1 MSKIDLKE
9 YFESV
14 DRGDYQRENFDDFL
28 KKVSFSYK
36 IPSIHIAGS
45 NGKGTTANYLANI
58 YRAHGL
64 NVGLFT
70 SPYLDNVNE
79 MISIN
84 GQNITDEEMISAIEE
99 NEKLFKKFSLSAFEI
114 QTYIALKY
122 FNKKG
127 VDLAIIECGMG
138 GEIDATNIFNPIL
151 SIITSISL
159 EHTSFLGRSLCE
171 IAYQKAGV
179 IKDEIP
185 VITGMLDDEAINTI
199 VEVAKERNSQ
209 VIVSVEPA
217 KVVYDNY
224 GYSFAYSIY
233 KDLRINSSATYS
245 LKDACIAL
253 EAVIKLMN
261 TYPVSEEEIRE
272 GLAKTYMPVRMEVL
286 REKPL
291 IIVDGSHNPEGVQ
304 NMVKSLQN
312 VAQNRDIHILFACF
326 RDKNVERMLA
336 YLGEYSRDIVLTT
349 FPHKRARTMEDY
361 FLYLDDHSFNEN
373 PEEALK
379 ELIEKYPDDVILIV
393 GSLAFAAYM
402 KNVINRG

>member
-70 SPYLDNVNE
+70 SPYLDIVNE

-114 QTYIALKY
+114 QTYIALNY

-209 VIVSVEPA
+209 VIVSVDPA

-361 FLYLDDHSFNEN
+361 FLYLDDHSFNEDAVA
-373 PEEALK
+373 ALSEFK
-379 ELIEKYPDDVILIV
+379 EKYPDDVILIV

>member
-70 SPYLDNVNE
+70 SPYLDHINE

-84 GQNITDEEMISAIEE
+84 GQNITDEEMITVIEE
-99 NEKLFKKFSLSAFEI
+99 NEKLFNKFSLSAFEI
-114 QTYIALKY
+114 QTYIALNY

-253 EAVIKLMN
+253 EAVIKLMS

-286 REKPL
+286 KEKPL

-312 VAQNRDIHILFACF
+312 VAQNRDIHVLFACF

-336 YLGEYSRDIVLTT
+336 YLGEYSKDIVLTT

-373 PEEALK
+373 PEEAFK

>member
-1 MSKIDLKE
+1 MSNFDLKE

-64 NVGLFT
+64 TVGLFT

-84 GQNITDEEMISAIEE
+84 GQNITDEEIISYIKE
-99 NEKLFKKFSLSAFEI
+99 NEKLFNKYSLSAFEI
-114 QTYIALKY
+114 QTFIALSY

-127 VDLAIIECGMG
+127 VDLAIVECGMG

-151 SIITSISL
+151 SVITSISL

-185 VITGMLDDEAINTI
+185 VVTGILDDEAINTI

-209 VIVSVEPA
+209 VVVAVEPA

-224 GYSFAYSIY
+224 GYTFAYSIY
-233 KDLRINSSATYS
+233 TDLRINSSASYS

-253 EAVIKLMN
+253 EAIIKLLG
-261 TYPVSEEEIRE
+261 TYPISEEEIRE
-272 GLAKTYMPVRMEVL
+272 GLAKTYMPVRMEIL
-286 REKPL
+286 SEKPF

-312 VAQNRDIHILFACF
+312 VAQDREIHVLFACF
-326 RDKNVERMLA
+326 RDKNIERMLA
-336 YLGEYSRDIVLTT
+336 YLGEYSKDIVLTT

-361 FLYLDDHSFNEN
+361 FLYLEDHSYNEN
-373 PEEALK
+373 PEEALN
-379 ELIEKYPDDVILIV
+379 ELINKYPDDVILIV

-402 KNVINRG
+402 KRIINRG

>member
-1 MSKIDLKE
+1 MSDFNLKD
-9 YFESV
+9 YFESM

-28 KKVSFSYK
+28 KKVSFSYNV
-36 IPSIHIAGS
+36 PSIHIAGS

-79 MISIN
+79 MINVN
-84 GQNITDEEMISAIEE
+84 GQNITDEEFIAAIKE
-99 NEKLFKKFSLSAFEI
+99 NEKLFNKYSLSAFEI
-114 QTYIALKY
+114 QTFIALNY
-122 FNKKG
+122 FKKKG

-185 VITGMLDDEAINTI
+185 VVTGILDDEAIKTI

-224 GYSFAYSIY
+224 GYTFAYSTY
-233 KDLRINSSATYS
+233 TDLRINSSAAYS

-253 EAVIKLMN
+253 EAIIKLLG

-272 GLAKTYMPVRMEVL
+272 GLAKTYMPVRMEIL
-286 REKPL
+286 SEKPF

-312 VAQNRDIHILFACF
+312 VAQGREIHILFACF
-326 RDKNVERMLA
+326 RDKNIERMLA
-336 YLGEYSRDIVLTT
+336 YLGEYSKDIVLTT

-361 FLYLDDHSFNEN
+361 FLYLDDHSYNEN

-379 ELIEKYPDDVILIV
+379 ELVTNYPDDAILIV

-402 KNVINRG
+402 KNIIKRG